1 MDFTMRILKNI
12 HRELLWLTAALLLCL
27 DIPFALADFKLTSVE
42 AVSDGGL
49 LQVNADAELELPAET
64 QKALE
69 SGVDLRI
76 QFLIELVKERN
87 WIWDNAIR
95 NWEML
100 FTLHYHQLSGQYILA
115 TPASD
120 NIKAFN
126 TAEQAL
132 DALSDELSFNLG
144 YQESF
149 KVYSR
154 LYIRSRIKLD
164 TKYLPAP
171 LKLFSLVFSD
181 WKLDSGWKEW
191 VLEL

>member
-1 MDFTMRILKNI
+1 MPILKNI
-12 HRELLWLTAALLLCL
+12 HHELIRLTAALLLSL
-27 DIPFALADFKLTSVE
+27 YLPFAWADFSLTKVE
-42 AVSDGGL
+42 AFTDDGL
-49 LQVNADAELELPAET
+49 LQIDADANLELPEET
-64 QKALE
+64 QKALD

-76 QFLIELVKERN
+76 QFLIELVKDRK
-87 WIWDNAIR
+87 WVWDNSIK

-115 TPASD
+115 TPVSD
-120 NIKAFN
+120 NIKAYN
-126 TAEQAL
+126 TAQQAL
-132 DALSDELSFNLG
+132 EALSDELSFNLG
-144 YQESF
+144 YEESF
-149 KVYSR
+149 EVYST
-154 LYIRSRIKLD
+154 LYIRTRIKLD

>member
-1 MDFTMRILKNI
+1 MDFTMRILKNF
-12 HRELLWLTAALLLCL
+12 HREFKWLTAALLFSLYM
-27 DIPFALADFKLTSVE
+27 PFAHADFKLSEVDAFTEDS
-42 AVSDGGL
+42 L
-49 LQVNADAELELPAET
+49 LQVDADAQLSLPAET
-64 QKALE
+64 QKALD

-76 QFLIELVKERN
+76 QFLIELVKDRN
-87 WIWDNAIR
+87 WVWDNIIK

-120 NIKAFN
+120 NIKTFN
-126 TAEQAL
+126 TVEQAL
-132 DALSDELSFNLG
+132 DAIADELSFNLG
-144 YQESF
+144 YEESF
-149 KVYSR
+149 EIYST
-154 LYIRSRIKLD
+154 LYIRARIKLD

-181 WKLDSGWKEW
+181 WKLDSGWQEC

>member
-1 MDFTMRILKNI
+1 MDFTMRILKNN
-12 HRELLWLTAALLLCL
+12 HRKLLWFTATVLCL
-27 DIPFALADFKLTSVE
+27 YVPLVSADFSLTRVE
-42 AVSDGGL
+42 AFSDDGL
-49 LQVNADAELELPAET
+49 LQVDADAQLSLPAET
-64 QKALE
+64 QKALD

-87 WIWDNAIR
+87 WIWDNAIN

-115 TPASD
+115 TPVSD
-120 NIKAFN
+120 NIKTFN
-126 TAEQAL
+126 TAQQAL
-132 DALSDELSFNLG
+132 DALSDQLSFNLG
-144 YQESF
+144 YEKSF
-149 KVYSR
+149 EIYSR
-154 LYIRSRIKLD
+154 LYIRTRIKLD

-171 LKLFSLVFSD
+171 LKLFSLVSSD